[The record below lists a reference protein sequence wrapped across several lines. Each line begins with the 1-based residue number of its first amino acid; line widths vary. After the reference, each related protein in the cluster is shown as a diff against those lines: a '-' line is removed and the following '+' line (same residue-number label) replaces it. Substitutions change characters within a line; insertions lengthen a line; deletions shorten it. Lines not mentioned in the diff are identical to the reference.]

1 MDVAHAIREADTGSL
16 TITVVREGSTRTV
29 TVDLPERRSGGWEFE
44 SEDGFYSFVLPD
56 IGIPEIVVP
65 EIRTPSVLIPEI
77 RIPSFSIEG
86 DGEPWIVIPEITIPE
101 IDIREMVIPEI
112 RVPELDI
119 PGQEITIA
127 ASRHVV

>member
-1 MDVAHAIREADTGSL
+1 
-16 TITVVREGSTRTV
+16 
-29 TVDLPERRSGGWEFE
+29 
-44 SEDGFYSFVLPD
+44 
-56 IGIPEIVVP
+56 
-65 EIRTPSVLIPEI
+65 VLIPEI

-112 RVPELDI
+112 RVPGLDI